1 MEAIEKLKQQI
12 SSLMNALE
20 IEREYIAEMRARIEF
35 LEAQITAKN
44 EVIVSL
50 EDRISELAGRMD
62 NHHKQYYG

>member
-1 MEAIEKLKQQI
+1 
-12 SSLMNALE
+12 MNALE

-50 EDRISELAGRMD
+50 EDKISELARRMD
-62 NHHKQYYG
+62 NHHKQYYE

>member
-12 SSLMNALE
+12 SGLMNALE

-50 EDRISELAGRMD
+50 EDKISELARRMD
-62 NHHKQYYG
+62 SHHKQYYG